1 MDTVT
6 SQVPTLV
13 PDLVPTP
20 SRRRFLQTSTALAT
34 ASMLG
39 ISGEA
44 SAAPALHSKRNL
56 AALARSMAGRLI
68 LPGELGYM
76 MAAAPNNQRYADIL
90 PVAVA
95 MCANDKDVQLCLRWA
110 IDHRQPFAVR
120 SGGHNY
126 AGFSTTRGLLID
138 VKAMNGISVNEKE
151 NTCTIAAGVSNQ
163 DMANFFSG
171 SSLAVPSGRCPTVG
185 AAGLVLGGGWGFSAT
200 HAGLTCDSLKSS
212 EIVLPSQ
219 QLVVAEDK
227 GSYQDLFWG
236 LRGGGGGNFG
246 VNTSFTFNLVD
257 VSHNV
262 TIFNILWPAQ
272 KQIELF
278 SALQDLQQNNP
289 TTISTRSKIVPR
301 RAGSNYTMADLQVT
315 TLGQFFGGKE
325 AAMKALEPV
334 LNMLTPVKADIREM
348 TYWQARDYLITDDP
362 NGMYDLRSSYV
373 GEKMSPEGMEMM
385 VRWMLKWPGGSLVP
399 ENMGILFAIGGKV
412 RTVPVNATAYPHRNA
427 NYIFEMEAAW
437 GPIDK
442 LDVVQRQQQ
451 WLRDYFA
458 AMSPFVLPQAYVNFP
473 NREQPNW
480 AKAYYGPNLDRL
492 KTVKHKYDPHNY
504 FKFEQSIPQG

>member
-1 MDTVT
+1 MNA
-6 SQVPTLV
+6 SFPQ
-13 PDLVPTP
+13 

-34 ASMLG
+34 ASALG
-39 ISGEA
+39 LSGEV
-44 SAAPALHSKRNL
+44 SAAPAIHSKHNLKAL
-56 AALARSMAGRLI
+56 AASMSGRLI
-68 LPGELGYM
+68 LPGELGYA

-90 PVAVA
+90 PIAVA

-126 AGFSTTRGLLID
+126 AGFSTTKGLLID
-138 VKAMNGISVNEKE
+138 VKAMNGITYNEKE
-151 NTCTIAAGVSNQ
+151 NTCTISAGVSNQ

-171 SSLAVPSGRCPTVG
+171 GFLAVPSGRCPTVG

-212 EIVLPSQ
+212 NIVLPNQ
-219 QLVVAEDK
+219 RLVVAEDK
-227 GSYQDLFWG
+227 GEYQDLFWG

-246 VNTSFTFNLVD
+246 INTSFTFNLVD

-278 SALQDLQQNNP
+278 SALQELQKNHATQ
-289 TTISTRSKIVPR
+289 ISTRSKIVPS
-301 RAGSNYTMADLQVT
+301 RAGTNYTMADLQVT
-315 TLGQFFGGKE
+315 TLGQFFGDKD
-325 AAMKALEPV
+325 AALKALEPV
-334 LNMLTPVKADIREM
+334 LKMVKPIKQDIREM
-348 TYWQARDYLITDDP
+348 QYWQARDYLITDDP
-362 NGMYDLRSSYV
+362 NGMYDLRSSYI
-373 GEKMSPEGMEMM
+373 GEAMSPAGIETML
-385 VRWMLKWPGGSLVP
+385 RWMMKWPGGSLLP

-412 RTVPVNATAYPHRNA
+412 RDVPVDATAYPHRNA

-437 GPIDK
+437 APIDK
-442 LDVVQRQQQ
+442 PEVVQKQQR
-451 WLRDYFA
+451 WLHDYFA
-458 AMSPFVLPQAYVNFP
+458 AMSPYVLQQSYINFP

-480 AKAYYGPNLDRL
+480 QHAYYGQNLDRL
-492 KTVKHKYDPHNY
+492 KRLKRKYDPANH
-504 FKFEQSIPQG
+504 FKFEQSIPLA